1 MQKIHADVKILNILM
16 SYVLLSSFMSFTQK
30 LRMHKKQKTSCCPY
44 IIETIQLNSE

>member
-16 SYVLLSSFMSFTQK
+16 SYVLRSSFIFSQK
-30 LRMHKKQKTSCCPY
+30 LRMHKKQKTSCCRY